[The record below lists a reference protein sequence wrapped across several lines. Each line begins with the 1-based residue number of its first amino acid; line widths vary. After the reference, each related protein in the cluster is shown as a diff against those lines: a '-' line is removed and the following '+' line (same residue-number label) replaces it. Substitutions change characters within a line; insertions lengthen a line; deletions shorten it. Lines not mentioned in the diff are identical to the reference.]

1 MNRLR
6 RSIRLSLGMIL
17 GCALLAGC
25 EAATNIVPLP
35 LPDRIDGLTLQR
47 IREIQNDATLDIN
60 EKRAELREILGVA
73 DDPAGNR
80 LVNFLLG
87 LTIP

>member
-1 MNRLR
+1 MRRLR
-6 RSIRLSLGMIL
+6 KSIQMGLGLIL

-47 IREIQNDATLDIN
+47 IREIQVDATLDIT
-60 EKRAELREILGVA
+60 EKRVLLREILGVA
-73 DDPAGNR
+73 DDAAGNR